1 MRTVMGNLK
10 HAKHYWTFIDT
21 QYIFNENKYIHRKDK
36 WSIKTSNGKKN
47 IYSIKLNMANFLK
60 RLLFSFTCI
69 CCVYLRMGTC
79 MRTQVPSEPEELE
92 LQAVVDA
99 QYGCYELYLA
109 PLEEHQ
115 VSSVLNTEPSFQP
128 QTVSTSKV
136 QSLNL

>member
-21 QYIFNENKYIHRKDK
+21 QHIFNENKYIHRKDK

-47 IYSIKLNMANFLK
+47 IYSIKWNVAKFLK
-60 RLLFSFTCI
+60 RLLFSFTCM
-69 CCVYLRMGTC
+69 CCVYIHMGMC
-79 MRTQVPSEPEELE
+79 MRRQVPSESEELE
-92 LQAVVDA
+92 LQAAVDA

-109 PLEEHQ
+109 SLQVPNPEPL
-115 VSSVLNTEPSFQP
+115 FQP

-136 QSLNL
+136 QPLNL